1 MSKTPGFYSLKK
13 SKKQGIARAKP
24 KSFSLYSIKPDMK
37 ESYMPEQ
44 RAQGIRVL
52 TDLSYETYPD
62 FMGGIKW
69 DLANPIMKMMP
80 ISHSETVNMT
90 TRWMNMGTKLLSK
103 YCQFCGK
110 RLTYKDT
117 IEGCCKACSLVVQ
130 KWKK

>member
-62 FMGGIKW
+62 FMGGIK
-69 DLANPIMKMMP
+69 
-80 ISHSETVNMT
+80 
-90 TRWMNMGTKLLSK
+90 
-103 YCQFCGK
+103 
-110 RLTYKDT
+110 
-117 IEGCCKACSLVVQ
+117 
-130 KWKK
+130 